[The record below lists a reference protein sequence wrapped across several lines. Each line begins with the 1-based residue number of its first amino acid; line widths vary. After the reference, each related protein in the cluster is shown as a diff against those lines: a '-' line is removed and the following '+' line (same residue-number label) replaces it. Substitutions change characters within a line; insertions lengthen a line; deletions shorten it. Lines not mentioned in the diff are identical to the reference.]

1 MPYLARICLYPIKSL
16 PPVSPPQ
23 AALLAGGALRHDREW
38 AFFTEDGRV
47 LNGKRTPAI
56 HGLRS
61 VFDLAAGD
69 VCLEAAEGGQ
79 TGRFHLPDDHHALE
93 AWLTYF
99 FGQPVW
105 LRRNAQ
111 SGFPDDLNAPGP
123 TVISTATLEEV
134 ASWFPGLSV
143 NSVRVRFR
151 ANLEIGGV
159 PPFWED
165 RLFGEP
171 ETTVPFQIGG
181 VLFHGVNPCQR
192 CAVPPRDP
200 ETGEA
205 LPDFSRVFRAKREET
220 LPLWAVRTRFNHF
233 YRLAVNT
240 RVPESEAGKLLRV
253 GDKVVC
259 LPAKVA
265 KL

>member
-23 AALLAGGALRHDREW
+23 TILLAGGALRHDREW
-38 AFFTEDGRV
+38 AFFTEDGKV
-47 LNGKRTPAI
+47 LNGKRTPKI

-61 VFDLAAGD
+61 VFDLASGS
-69 VCLEAAEGGQ
+69 VCLEAAATGDA
-79 TGRFHLPDDHHALE
+79 GRFHLPGDHAALE
-93 AWLTYF
+93 TWLTRY
-99 FGQPVW
+99 FGQPVSVG
-105 LRRNAQ
+105 RNIQ

-123 TVISTATLEEV
+123 TIISTGTLEQV

-143 NSVRVRFR
+143 DGARVRFR

-165 RLFGEP
+165 RLFGQP

-200 ETGEA
+200 ETGEI
-205 LPDFSRVFRAKREET
+205 LPNFSQVFRAKREET
-220 LPLWAVRTRFNHF
+220 LPSWTVRARFNHF

-240 RVPESEAGKLLRV
+240 RVPESEADKTLNV
-253 GDKVVC
+253 GDEIVC
-259 LPAKVA
+259 FFA
-265 KL
+265 